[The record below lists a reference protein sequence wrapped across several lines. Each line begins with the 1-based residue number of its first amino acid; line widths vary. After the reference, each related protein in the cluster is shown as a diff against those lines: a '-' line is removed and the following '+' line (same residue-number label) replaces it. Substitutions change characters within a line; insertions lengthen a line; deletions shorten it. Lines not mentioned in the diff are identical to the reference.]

1 MNELKGY
8 LNGLNTSQNFSHLRE
23 VSKIQQLQSLTLSPP
38 QKKSS
43 LLLLFVVFITPS
55 ILILLLIGERIHT

>member
-38 QKKSS
+38 KKNHLYYCC
-43 LLLLFVVFITPS
+43 LLYLLHPPY
-55 ILILLLIGERIHT
+55 

>member
-38 QKKSS
+38 PPKII
-43 LLLLFVVFITPS
+43 FIIVVCCIYYTLHINIITNW
-55 ILILLLIGERIHT
+55 